1 MPFARRCRRVSTRAV
16 RVSRPRRP
24 ICFASKSCRSSVAA
38 IFMFLSRFCSQF
50 FPISLSLSIHP
61 LLPRVTHNTDSGS
74 AAEAGATTPDSS
86 SSSREQET
94 SSTGDDTNTYSVSLE
109 SVPSGNHQLVIY
121 AHNPVGWSTVL
132 RPPGVRVHVVNRA
145 PIGVQ
150 ASLVILA
157 LSLLSSLLLSDSTS
171 DA

>member
-1 MPFARRCRRVSTRAV
+1 M
-16 RVSRPRRP
+16 
-24 ICFASKSCRSSVAA
+24 
-38 IFMFLSRFCSQF
+38 
-50 FPISLSLSIHP
+50 
-61 LLPRVTHNTDSGS
+61 THNTDSGS
-74 AAEAGATTPDSS
+74 AAEAGATTPDS

-109 SVPSGNHQLVIY
+109 SVPIGNHQLVIY